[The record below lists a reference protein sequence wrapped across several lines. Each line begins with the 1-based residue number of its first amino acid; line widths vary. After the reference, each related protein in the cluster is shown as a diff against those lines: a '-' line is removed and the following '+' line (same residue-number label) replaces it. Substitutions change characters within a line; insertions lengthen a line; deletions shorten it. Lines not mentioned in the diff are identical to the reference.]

1 MVTDDRS
8 NAEVGTQT
16 EFINAQEIARLTAA
30 PPPGRDP
37 QGDPDHRMYV
47 RMVIASLAA
56 LVVIALGIGAVAMA
70 HHRSQEQ
77 LSAHRAQCEQALA
90 DLHGRAGQ
98 YDQLVGGD
106 ALEAAKITDI
116 QVADTKTVVA
126 LDEQLHAQ
134 MPEAVTC
141 SAVSIDGYDDLMAQI
156 SDNGEWY
163 DAHIESLQSAV
174 AQVQASKQEKDVK
187 DAQGAL
193 GDKIRE
199 ARTELDLGRDKVL
212 DASTYTALEALIGQA
227 ETLAKGNDIEAM
239 EAMAPKL
246 ADAMAKVH
254 ASREAKVADD
264 ERKAKEAEEKKKAE
278 EEAKKKAEEEAKA
291 KEQAAKEK
299 ESKDTKSKDR

>member
-8 NAEVGTQT
+8 DAEVGTQT

-30 PPPGRDP
+30 KPPRDP
-37 QGDPDHRMYV
+37 QNDPDHRMYV
-47 RMVIASLAA
+47 RMVLASLAVI
-56 LVVIALGIGAVAMA
+56 LVIAAGIGAVAMA

-77 LSAHRAQCEQALA
+77 LATHRLQCEAALT
-90 DLHGRAGQ
+90 DLHGRAGE

-116 QVADTKTVVA
+116 QVADSRTVVA

-134 MPEAVTC
+134 TPESVTC

-187 DAQGAL
+187 DAQGSL
-193 GDKIRE
+193 GDTIRE
-199 ARTELDLGRDKVL
+199 ARTELDLGRGKVL
-212 DASTYTALEALIGQA
+212 DASTYTTLEALIGQA

-246 ADAMAKVH
+246 TDAMAKVH

-278 EEAKKKAEEEAKA
+278 EEARKKAEEEAKA
-291 KEQAAKEK
+291 KDQAAKEK
-299 ESKDTKSKDR
+299 DSKDTKSKDR